1 MVELGLERCLTPPMV
16 STATAAAHRTPPTVM
31 DLGAMPLTVSASRV
45 DACAV
50 LTVTDALDRLEPA
63 TVGAGIETVLDRLD
77 AVLTARPRVVIADLW
92 HVDPSRFVIGLLSIM
107 RRRAARAG
115 AALVLVGL
123 SVTLREQLD
132 QAKVSALYTTF
143 PGVAYALLALGATP
157 HQGGGARLGPDDRM
171 PKVTART

>member
-1 MVELGLERCLTPPMV
+1 MV
-16 STATAAAHRTPPTVM
+16 STGTPAEHQTPPTGVG
-31 DLGAMPLTVSASRV
+31 LGAVPLGVSTSGV

-50 LTVTDALDRLEPA
+50 LTVTDALEQLEPA

-77 AVLTARPRVVIADLW
+77 AALSAHPRVVIADLW
-92 HVDPSRFVIGLLSIM
+92 HVDPSRFVVGLLSIM

-132 QAKVSALYTTF
+132 QAKVSALYATF
-143 PGVAYALLALGATP
+143 PSVAYALLALGGAPAAT
-157 HQGGGARLGPDDRM
+157 G
-171 PKVTART
+171 